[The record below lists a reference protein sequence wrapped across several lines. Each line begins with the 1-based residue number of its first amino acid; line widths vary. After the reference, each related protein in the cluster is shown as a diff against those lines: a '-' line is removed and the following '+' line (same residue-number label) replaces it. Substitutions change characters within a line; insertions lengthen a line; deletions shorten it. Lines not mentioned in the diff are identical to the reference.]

1 MVQVKVGPNRSLFR
15 FHKKI
20 LCNAALY
27 FEAAFKGGFVEAKDQ
42 ALLLPDESP
51 VMFKLFEL
59 WVYTGNFLA
68 KDESEA
74 DISWL
79 SLLDLYIFGEKC
91 GVPDLQNAAIDVLID
106 KQSSQKIIPT
116 DTLVRIYDNTP
127 EDSSLRRL
135 FVDWMANLV
144 NLIPNDKYA
153 SEPAEARCHWFN
165 EESRDKYPKDFL
177 FDLAIAQSQLIFGQ
191 NRRIY
196 DFKPRCRHYHVKPR
210 EAPSKTS
217 ATGQQ

>member
-1 MVQVKVGPNRSLFR
+1 MNVGPNRSLFR

-20 LCNAALY
+20 ICNVAPY
-27 FEAAFKGGFVEAKDQ
+27 FEAAFKGGFVEARDH
-42 ALLLPDESP
+42 ALLLRDEST
-51 VMFKLFEL
+51 VMFKHFEL

-74 DISWL
+74 DISWH

-106 KQSSQKIIPT
+106 KQSSEKTIPT
-116 DTLVRIYDNTP
+116 EYLPRIYDNTP
-127 EDSSLRRL
+127 ENSSLRRL
-135 FVDWMANLV
+135 VVDWMACLV
-144 NLIPNDKYA
+144 KMIPNDRYA
-153 SEPAEARCHWFN
+153 PDPAGAPSEWFK
-165 EESRDKYPKDFL
+165 EETREEYPKDFL
-177 FDLAIAQSQLIFGQ
+177 FDLAFAQSQLIWGVT
-191 NRRIY
+191 RRIY

-210 EAPSKTS
+210 EAPSKTP